1 MMAEADADQPKTRLQ
16 HRLKGSQE
24 DEEEEEIQQ
33 RHSTTNA
40 IINS

>member
-1 MMAEADADQPKTRLQ
+1 MAKADADQPKTRLQ

-24 DEEEEEIQQ
+24 EEIQQ